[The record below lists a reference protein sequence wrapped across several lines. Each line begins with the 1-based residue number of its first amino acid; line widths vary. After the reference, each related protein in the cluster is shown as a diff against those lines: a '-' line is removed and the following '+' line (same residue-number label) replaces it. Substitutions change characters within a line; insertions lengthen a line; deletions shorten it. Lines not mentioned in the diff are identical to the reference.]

1 MLTIYWLT
9 SKSPNNLPPTSSYP
23 CCRKTYVQEMQ
34 ANFNMDK
41 VNEDHLL
48 SPVISTVLNYL
59 PFGLGESG
67 ADCISRALASY
78 IREKLVGGYT
88 SLGSTSKL
96 FMCNMAET
104 VPQGWDVAE
113 LRARG
118 GCGERQLRV

>member
-1 MLTIYWLT
+1 
-9 SKSPNNLPPTSSYP
+9 
-23 CCRKTYVQEMQ
+23 MQ

-41 VNEDHLL
+41 VNEDHLV

-88 SLGSTSKL
+88 KSWFYKQAVHVQHGRDSPARLGR
-96 FMCNMAET
+96 C
-104 VPQGWDVAE
+104 
-113 LRARG
+113 
-118 GCGERQLRV
+118 